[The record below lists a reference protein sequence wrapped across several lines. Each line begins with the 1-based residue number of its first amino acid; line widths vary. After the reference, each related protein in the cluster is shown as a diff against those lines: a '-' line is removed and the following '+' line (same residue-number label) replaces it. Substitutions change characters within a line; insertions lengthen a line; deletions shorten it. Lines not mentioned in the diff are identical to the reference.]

1 MKRAAGRHPMT
12 HAKRFARDDRGVSA
26 IEFALVAPVVII
38 LILGTIEMAL
48 DMFVD
53 ASVQLAAQQA
63 SRVGMTTVNPASG
76 TRDSQARS
84 IVMAYLSRWQN
95 IGGTV
100 TISTYNYGTFGNVGT
115 NSYQSNMGAFGDVV
129 SYNIAVTIPGFSGIP
144 KLFGIKTMTFSR
156 NYLVQNEK

>member
-1 MKRAAGRHPMT
+1 MKRATGRLPMT
-12 HAKRFARDDRGVSA
+12 RAKRFARDDRGVSA

-38 LILGTIEMAL
+38 LILGTVEMAL
-48 DMFVD
+48 DMIVD
-53 ASVQLAAQQA
+53 ATVQLAAQQA

-76 TRDSQARS
+76 TRDAQARS
-84 IVMAYLSRWQN
+84 IVMAYLGRWKN

-115 NSYQSNMGAFGDVV
+115 SNYSSNMGAFGDVV